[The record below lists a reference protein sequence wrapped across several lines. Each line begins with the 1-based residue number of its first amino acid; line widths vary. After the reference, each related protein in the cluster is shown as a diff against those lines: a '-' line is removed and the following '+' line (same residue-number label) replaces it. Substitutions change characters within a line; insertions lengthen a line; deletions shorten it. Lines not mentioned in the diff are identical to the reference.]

1 MKGNFLNRIEV
12 DKSLRKTLLFHDAF
26 PFCAQIFYIK
36 KCGDKLFC
44 AQSKAAESYNCKI
57 LIATLQIFLNRNSLI
72 ING

>member
-36 KCGDKLFC
+36 SAGNLEVACTF
-44 AQSKAAESYNCKI
+44 YVV
-57 LIATLQIFLNRNSLI
+57 
-72 ING
+72 